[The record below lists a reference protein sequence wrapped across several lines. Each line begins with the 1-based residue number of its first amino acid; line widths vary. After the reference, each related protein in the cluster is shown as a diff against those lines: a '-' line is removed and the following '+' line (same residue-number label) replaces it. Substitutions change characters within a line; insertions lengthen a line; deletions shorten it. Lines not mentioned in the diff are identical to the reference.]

1 MDRIF
6 AQPVQTETGV
16 KTYYEWAGNSNED
29 KPIVSDAVSG
39 SKFHEV
45 DTATLYAYDASTS
58 TWYKQIELGGG
69 S

>member
-1 MDRIF
+1 MQEIHVKFISTGQFYKEF
-6 AQPVQTETGV
+6 AGTKDEEKPTTGL
-16 KTYYEWAGNSNED
+16 
-29 KPIVSDAVSG
+29 VSG

-45 DTATLYAYDASTS
+45 DTATVYALDAVTG